1 MNNSHQD
8 IDEKEIYEYL
18 VKECSTLVQ
27 QVEEL
32 LKENQESPKK
42 TKNQSSSTTN
52 EHFYDEK
59 QEIQSIMKSEPI
71 EKLVENDEDNEECEE
86 KVDYKKKKEQLLG
99 QKKYLEDKFLDINID
114 IQKKA
119 KQLSDFE
126 ESIKKTKN
134 EIVNCD
140 KQIKEKT
147 EFIQFLEKQIS
158 GMKQTT
164 KK

>member
-1 MNNSHQD
+1 MNNCIQNF
-8 IDEKEIYEYL
+8 DEKEIYEYL
-18 VKECSTLVQ
+18 VKECSALVQ

-42 TKNQSSSTTN
+42 IKNQSSSTAT
-52 EHFYDEK
+52 EHFYEEK
-59 QEIQSIMKSEPI
+59 QDIQNLMKSEPI

-86 KVDYKKKKEQLLG
+86 KIDYKKKKEQLLC

-134 EIVNCD
+134 EITNCD